1 MDILDGLNEAQKEA
15 VKTTEGPVLVL
26 AGPGSGK
33 TRALT
38 HRVAYL
44 IKEKNVSPFNIL
56 CVTFTNKAAN
66 EMKERIYKLFS
77 PGLTPTTPDFT
88 PHLPWLGTFH
98 SNCVKILRK
107 ESHHLGFGNSFS
119 IYDESESLSAI
130 KKALQDLGLDPKRIN
145 PNAVK
150 SFIEGAKSELIS
162 PKDYLKQA
170 SGFFAEQVAVIYP
183 RYQEILKSANA
194 FDFDDLIMKT
204 VELFRKNPAILA
216 HWQNLFHYILIDEY
230 QDTNASQY
238 VLVKILAEKRQNIFA
253 IGDDHQSIYSFRN
266 ADFRNIL
273 NFEKDFPGAKV
284 IKLEQNYRSTGKIV
298 EAASRVI
305 SNNVWKS
312 KKALWTQNEEGVPL
326 IRFGAQD
333 ENEEAEFILNEIE
346 ALKQADSL
354 GYGDFVLLYR
364 TNAQSRILEEFFLK
378 IGLPYRLVGAL
389 RFYERKEIKDIL
401 AYLKLLININ
411 DFVSYQRIVN
421 TPPRGIGPKTAEDL
435 NHPKVKEFLGLV
447 EELRQKRTIL
457 PPAALI
463 EYVINRSGYK
473 DFILDGTLEGE
484 SRFENLKELKNVAAE
499 SERLEDFLERVALV
513 SDVDNLESK
522 SDAVHLMTLHCAKG
536 LEFPVVFILGLEEGL
551 FPHSRSLME
560 PAELEEERR
569 LFYVGL
575 TRAMKRLYLTFAKKR
590 RIFGNIGSSLPS
602 RFLSE
607 IPGHLM
613 EEV

>member
-1 MDILDGLNEAQKEA
+1 MDILDGLNEAQKEG
-15 VKTTEGPVLVL
+15 VITTEGPVLVF

-44 IKEKNVSPFNIL
+44 IKEKKVSPFNIL

-66 EMKERIYKLFS
+66 EMKERISKLLTFHIS
-77 PGLTPTTPDFT
+77 PFT
-88 PHLPWLGTFH
+88 NLPWLGTFH
-98 SNCVKILRK
+98 SNCVKILRR
-107 ESHHLGFGNSFS
+107 EAPHLGFGSNFT

-130 KKALQDLGLDPKRIN
+130 KKAFQDLGLDPKRIS
-145 PNAVK
+145 PSTVK
-150 SFIEGAKSELIS
+150 YYIGGAKSELIT
-162 PKDYLKQA
+162 PKNYLSQQA
-170 SGFFAEQVAVIYP
+170 SGFFAEQVAIIYP
-183 RYQEILKSANA
+183 RYQEILKQANA

-204 VELFRKNPAILA
+204 VELFQKNPQIAEKY
-216 HWQNLFHYILIDEY
+216 QTLFQYILIDEY
-230 QDTNASQY
+230 QDTNTAQY
-238 VLVKILAEKRQNIFA
+238 VLVKLLADKYQNIFA
-253 IGDDHQSIYSFRN
+253 IGDDAQSVYSFRN

-273 NFEKDFPGAKV
+273 NFERDFPGAKV
-284 IKLEQNYRSTGKIV
+284 IKLEQNYRSTKKILA
-298 EAASRVI
+298 AASGVI
-305 SNNVWKS
+305 GNNIWKS
-312 KKALWTQNEEGVPL
+312 EKALWTQNEEGVPL

-354 GYGDFVLLYR
+354 SYRDFVLLYR

-401 AYLKLLININ
+401 AYLKLLVNIN

-421 TPPRGIGPKTAEDL
+421 TPPRGIGPKTTRDL
-435 NHPKVKEFLGLV
+435 EHPKVKEFLALM
-447 EELRQKRTIL
+447 EELRQKKAIL
-457 PPAALI
+457 SPSSLI
-463 EYVINRSGYK
+463 EYVINKTGYK
-473 DFILDGTLEGE
+473 DFLLDGTSEGE
-484 SRFENLKELKNVAAE
+484 GRFENLKELKNVATE
-499 SERLEDFLERVALV
+499 SERLESFLERVALV
-513 SDVDNLESK
+513 SEVDNFNPENE
-522 SDAVHLMTLHCAKG
+522 AVNLMTLHCAKG

-575 TRAMKRLYLTFAKKR
+575 TRAMKRLYLTYAKKR
-590 RIFGNIGSSLPS
+590 RIFGSIGSSVPS

-607 IPGHLM
+607 IPAHLL